1 MLRRARDILRRT
13 FRSLRGRN
21 FRLYFVSQT
30 VSMSGTWMQSVA
42 QGWLVLRL
50 SGSAFVLGVTVALQ
64 FGPVLVLGPWG
75 GAVADRADKRKLLLF
90 TQSVA
95 TVLALVL
102 GLVTLTGVV
111 RIWMVLVLA
120 TITGCMMAID
130 SPARQ
135 AFVFEMVGA
144 DDLANAVGLNAV
156 IVNSSRIIGPAL
168 AAVLIATVG
177 LAPCFLVNSASFL
190 VVIAALAAMRPG
202 ELHRAA
208 PVARAKG
215 QVRAGLAYVRRTP
228 ELLVPLALMAVVSTL
243 GYNFSVLL
251 PLLAR
256 FAFHRGGGTYGA
268 LTTAMGIGALAGA
281 LLAASRRRPTFRLLV
296 VATLAFGVFS
306 VGTAAAPTLALVL
319 AVLVPMGAA
328 AVVFVSTTNSLL
340 QLNSEP
346 AMRGR
351 VMALWGVVFF
361 GSTPLGGPLAGLLA
375 GWFGP
380 RFALAFGGLATL
392 VTGIAAWYGLRR
404 RTAARDRARA
414 DQ

>member
-228 ELLVPLALMAVVSTL
+228 ELLVPLAMMAVVSTL
-243 GYNFSVLL
+243 GYNFAVLL

-256 FAFHRGGGTYGA
+256 FTFQRGGGTYGA

-281 LLAASRRRPTFRLLV
+281 LLAASRTRPTFRLLV

-328 AVVFVSTTNSLL
+328 AVLFVSTTNSLL